1 MPEQKTAADLMTK
14 RFLRISTQHTLR
26 EAVGIILYG
35 EQKKQDT
42 GAIAIIDTEGD
53 FAGILT
59 PHNVVLGLTG
69 DWTPTE
75 ESSQESD
82 FLENAQNHMSRTV
95 GDILP
100 PIQPIVNPNTKL
112 GKLIKLAG
120 EAEYEC
126 LPVINE
132 GRVEGL
138 VFTTD
143 IFKEAANIALTPE
156 TEGIVLE

>member
-1 MPEQKTAADLMTK
+1 MSDQKTAAEMMTK

-26 EAVGIILYG
+26 EAMGIVLYG

-42 GAIAIIDTEGD
+42 GAIAIIDQEGD

-59 PHNVVLGLTG
+59 PHHIAMGLLG
-69 DWTPTE
+69 DWNPQNLE
-75 ESSQESD
+75 KQESE
-82 FLENAQNHMSRTV
+82 FLDYAQTQMNRTI

-100 PIQPIVNPNTKL
+100 PAQPTVTPHSKL
-112 GKLIKLAG
+112 GVLIKLAG
-120 EAEYEC
+120 DSEYEC
-126 LPVINE
+126 LPVIEE

-138 VFTTD
+138 VYTTD